1 MTSILQADGK
11 PGFVLKRPRN
21 GCAATNTT
29 RQFFGGA
36 TIGGDP
42 MKPGKLYRQMRA
54 AIDSLITGMDYD
66 IQIAKVRKLKEALS
80 NITKAE
86 IGG

>member
-1 MTSILQADGK
+1 
-11 PGFVLKRPRN
+11 
-21 GCAATNTT
+21 
-29 RQFFGGA
+29 
-36 TIGGDP
+36 